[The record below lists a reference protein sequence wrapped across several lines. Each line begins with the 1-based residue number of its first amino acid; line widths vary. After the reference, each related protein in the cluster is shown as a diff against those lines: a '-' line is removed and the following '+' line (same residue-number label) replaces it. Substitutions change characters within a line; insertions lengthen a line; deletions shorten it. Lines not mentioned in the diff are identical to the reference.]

1 MVLAGAA
8 RPDLDIAGLYLA
20 GAGLGALAGLLIA
33 RAGYAVSS
41 MGLAGAITVAGL
53 ILALTTQAPGLL
65 GDARTYAAGLAAVA
79 VTNLALAGRDLL
91 VGTRDD
97 TLASGST
104 T

>member
-41 MGLAGAITVAGL
+41 MGLRARSPS
-53 ILALTTQAPGLL
+53 PG
-65 GDARTYAAGLAAVA
+65 
-79 VTNLALAGRDLL
+79 
-91 VGTRDD
+91 
-97 TLASGST
+97 
-104 T
+104 